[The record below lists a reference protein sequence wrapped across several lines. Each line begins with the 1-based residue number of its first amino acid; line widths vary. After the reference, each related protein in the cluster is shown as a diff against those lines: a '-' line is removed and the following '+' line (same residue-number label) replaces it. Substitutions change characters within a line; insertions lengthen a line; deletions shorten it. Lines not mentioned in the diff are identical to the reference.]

1 MKAAS
6 ISCTILSMTD
16 IEKQT
21 IEAVKKVLPAVVSI
35 VISKQLPKIKRLP
48 FMPFF
53 GPFGPFGL
61 PGQGMPFG
69 EEGELGPEDH
79 EDHQGEHEEHHD
91 KKGPEKVKI
100 GGGSGFVV
108 HPDGLILTN
117 KHVVFDPDAEYTV
130 INGDEK
136 EYKARVI
143 SRDPINDVAVL
154 KVEAHDLPKVTLGNS
169 DRIELGQ
176 TVIAIGNALGLFSNT
191 VSKGIVSGLGRK
203 ISASM
208 GQVGEVEHLRNVI
221 QTDVAINQGNS
232 GGPLI
237 SLDGEVIGINTAI
250 IFGAQ
255 NIGFALPI
263 NWAKADLE
271 DIIKYGRI
279 VRPFIG
285 LRYVMLNKALKERY
299 SLPVDYGALVIKDH
313 VPGTEAVVKDSP
325 ADKAG
330 VKEND
335 IVLEINGEKL
345 TEKKEL
351 ADLIQS
357 SKVGD
362 ELEMTVMR
370 KDKTMKVKTKL
381 EERK

>member
-1 MKAAS
+1 MEN
-6 ISCTILSMTD
+6 
-16 IEKQT
+16 IERQT

-35 VISKQLPKIKRLP
+35 VISKHLPKIKRMP
-48 FMPFF
+48 MMPFF
-53 GPFGPFGL
+53 GPFMPFGL
-61 PGQGMPFG
+61 PGQGLPGQEIPGMPDGG
-69 EEGELGPEDH
+69 EDFDNDDQLIPHPHHKVHGVEG
-79 EDHQGEHEEHHD
+79 
-91 KKGPEKVKI
+91 EKVKI
-100 GGGSGFVV
+100 GGGSGSIV

-117 KHVVFDPDAEYTV
+117 KHVVFDTDAEYTV
-130 INGDEK
+130 ITNDEK
-136 EYKARVI
+136 EYKGRVI

-154 KVEAHDLPKVTLGNS
+154 KIDAKGLPAVRLGNS
-169 DRIELGQ
+169 DKIDLGQ
-176 TVIAIGNALGLFSNT
+176 TVVAIGNALGLFTNT

-208 GQVGEVEHLRNVI
+208 GQGGEMEHLRNVI

-237 SLDGEVIGINTAI
+237 NLDGEVVGINTAI

-255 NIGFALPI
+255 NIGFSLPI

-271 DIIKYGRI
+271 DIIKFGRI

-285 LRYVMLNKALKERY
+285 LRYVMLNRSLQDRY
-299 SLPVDYGALVIKDH
+299 DLPVDYGALVIKDH
-313 VPGTEAVVKDSP
+313 VPGTEAVVKGSP

-330 VKEND
+330 IREND

-351 ADLIQS
+351 ADLVQVA
-357 SKVGD
+357 KVG
-362 ELEMTVMR
+362 EEIEMTVMR
-370 KDKTMKVKTKL
+370 KDKTTKIKTVL